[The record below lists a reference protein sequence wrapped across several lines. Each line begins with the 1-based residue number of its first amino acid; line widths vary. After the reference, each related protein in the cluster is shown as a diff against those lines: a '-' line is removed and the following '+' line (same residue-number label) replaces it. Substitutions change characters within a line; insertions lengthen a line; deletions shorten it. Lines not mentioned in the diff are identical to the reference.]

1 MKKYNVAHY
10 FGDEDM
16 AIELQFNL
24 DELAEYIDL
33 FFIGLE
39 GNSTK
44 NAYSLNIGCCDDGE
58 GTIKDT

>member
-1 MKKYNVAHY
+1 MKKYSVSHY

-16 AIELQFNL
+16 GIELQFSL

-44 NAYSLNIGCCDDGE
+44 NAYSLNIGCYDDGE
-58 GTIKDT
+58 KEET